1 LCKSKIIAI
10 ILLFLFASFA
20 TIALVPASVNLKD
33 QTTNRSLSSTKDK
46 IGSRLREEINKQ
58 LQNNPLEKIR
68 TIITLQEDA
77 DLQKVSDLLISVGSE
92 ITAEYHIINGIAAS
106 IPAVKIFKVAENSDV
121 EGIYLD
127 ELKYAIPTLTDHPE
141 EVDLET
147 ATTEIEASEPIYAMF
162 PFHINAD
169 KVWEEGIDGTG
180 VVVAVLDTGADLTQ
194 NDIKDVIIAYE
205 SFTSETFGDGH
216 GHGTA
221 VSGIIA
227 GQAVNLYYK
236 KFKVKGV
243 APGAKLIIGKVL
255 TDAGYGWD
263 SWIIKGLEWA
273 TYGTNTIRG
282 DEDFEADVISMS
294 FGGLEIP
301 NDGGDPMSM
310 AIDRIV
316 SEGVICVAA
325 AANEGMGKSTIT
337 SPGVSREVITVG
349 ASTENWFMAHVYKYW
364 PFYDPITGELFTTYY
379 ENDQMIWWSSR
390 GPTADGRIDPD
401 ISAIGAWGIT
411 SGLGN
416 KLTLFGGT
424 SMATPIVSGTAALAI
439 QAFREEYGTD
449 PTPATVK
456 SLLMS
461 TSKDLGYVAHAQ
473 GAGRV
478 DAYETYRAIKG
489 LRFSLDPPSWSVGRL
504 RPTDSAV
511 QKFNIYNAPKTYS
524 VSPVTFNEV
533 DTLEFSGSVE
543 AWGHWWQEF
552 TVPNGVNYLRIELV
566 FPPEIIY
573 GAPVQEFTWPGA
585 TFTDDHIDMILYRV
599 EEDGTLR
606 MINYAYAHSNE
617 DELEARVTPGTYKFR
632 AWGVLYVNP
641 EVSFDM
647 KITLYETIKWDWV
660 TVKQFRKSFKATLK
674 VPADTTP
681 GVYTG
686 FIKVS
691 GDELITAI
699 PVAVNVVA
707 DIGQTFEGFIDV
719 PQGTVF
725 GPITGDWLYYT
736 FYVPSGTDMVT
747 VLLSW
752 TDSDTDIDIYL
763 IDPQLDVKAKSET
776 DYWGLFGPW
785 DTTTGETKEVL
796 TLVSP
801 SEGYWLIGLH
811 DIFKGA
817 IFKSPFIIEIT
828 EGTPIEVS
836 PSSISME
843 ILANQTE
850 STKLTVVN
858 TIDKM
863 MSLQLAAI
871 MDETET
877 LTSTAEGSLTSI
889 NLGGSG
895 WTYVTIDVMPGTIT
909 LELSLDWPGDADLDL
924 VLYDPGLSACRGYAD
939 EKDEVISISD
949 PVIGTW
955 YAIIII
961 GSPDYSDVPFTL
973 TINEIKYKEWTWV
986 TLSPESFEVSPGKK
1000 KIVTVTASYSTPG
1013 IYTGRILIY
1022 DVETGNVYIEV
1033 PTTIKI
1039 LSLKSK

>member
-1 LCKSKIIAI
+1 LYRSKVIAI
-10 ILLFLFASFA
+10 ILLLFFAS
-20 TIALVPASVNLKD
+20 IALVPASAENPRGRATD
-33 QTTNRSLSSTKDK
+33 QRHPSDK
-46 IGSRLREEINKQ
+46 IEPKLREEINKWI
-58 LQNNPLEKIR
+58 QNHPMEKIR
-68 TIITLQEDA
+68 TIITIQEDG
-77 DLQKVSDLLISVGSE
+77 DFKKVSELLKSVGSE
-92 ITAEYHIINGIAAS
+92 ITAEYHIIDGIAAS

-127 ELKYAIPTLTDHPE
+127 ELRYANPPPTDHPE

-147 ATTEIEASEPIYAMF
+147 AAAEIETSEPIYARF

-169 KVWEEGIDGTG
+169 KVWEEGINGTG

-227 GQAVNLYYK
+227 AQAVNLYYE

-243 APGAKLIIGKVL
+243 APGAKLIVGKVL

-263 SWIIKGLEWA
+263 SWILKGLEWA

-282 DEDFEADVISMS
+282 DEDFEADIISMS

-301 NDGGDPMSM
+301 NDGGDPMSL

-337 SPGVSREVITVG
+337 SPGVSRGVITVG
-349 ASTENWFMAHVYKYW
+349 ASTENWYMAHVYKYW
-364 PFYDPITGELFTTYY
+364 PFYDPITGELFTTLY
-379 ENDQMIWWSSR
+379 ENDQMIWWTSR

-416 KLTLFGGT
+416 ELDLFGGT
-424 SMATPIVSGTAALAI
+424 SMATPIISGTAALAI

-449 PTPATVK
+449 PTPATIK

-461 TSKDLGYVAHAQ
+461 TSKDLGYVAEAQ

-478 DAYETYRAIKG
+478 DAYETYRAIKS
-489 LRFSLDPPSWSVGRL
+489 LRFSLNPPSWSTGPL
-504 RPTDSAV
+504 RPTDSTT
-511 QKFNIYNAPKTYS
+511 QKFSIYNAPTTYT
-524 VSPVTFNEV
+524 VSPMTFKEV
-533 DTLEFSGSVE
+533 GAPEFSGSVE

-552 TVPNGVNYLRIELV
+552 TVPKGVDYLRVELV

-573 GAPVQEFTWPGA
+573 GSPVQEFTWPGA
-585 TFTDDHIDMILYRV
+585 TFTDDHIDIILYRV
-599 EEDGTLR
+599 EEDGSLR

-617 DELEARVTPGTYKFR
+617 GEMEARVTPGTYRFR
-632 AWGVLYVNP
+632 AWGVFYIHP
-641 EVSFDM
+641 EVSFDI
-647 KITLYETIKWDWV
+647 KITLYEITEWNWVTIKPAKDG
-660 TVKQFRKSFKATLK
+660 FRATLK
-674 VPADTTP
+674 VPADATP
-681 GVYTG
+681 GVYMG

-691 GDELITAI
+691 GDDLVTAI
-699 PVAVNVVA
+699 PVAVNVIA
-707 DIGQTFEGFIDV
+707 DLGQTFEGFIDV

-736 FYVPSGTDMVT
+736 FYIPSDTNVVT

-752 TDSDTDIDIYL
+752 TDPDTDIDIYL
-763 IDPQLDVKAKSET
+763 IDPKGDVKAKSET

-785 DTTTGETKEVL
+785 ETTTGETKEVL
-796 TLVSP
+796 TLLSP
-801 SEGYWLIGLH
+801 GEGNWIIGLH

-817 IFKSPFIIEIT
+817 IFKSPFTIEIV

-836 PSSISME
+836 PSSINME
-843 ILANQTE
+843 ILANQTK
-850 STKLTVVN
+850 STTLSVVN

-863 MSLQLAAI
+863 MSLQLASV

-877 LTSTAEGSLTSI
+877 ITTTVEGNLTSI

-909 LELSLDWPGDADLDL
+909 LELSLNWPGDADLDL
-924 VLYDPGLSACRGYAD
+924 ILYDPSLSACMGYAD
-939 EKDEVISISD
+939 EKDEVISVSD

-955 YAIIII
+955 SAIITI

-973 TINEIKYKEWTWV
+973 TISKLKYKEWTWV

-1000 KIVTVTASYSTPG
+1000 KIVTVTASYSAPG
-1013 IYTGRILIY
+1013 IYTGRILIF
-1022 DVETGNVYIEV
+1022 DVETGNLYVEV

-1039 LSLKSK
+1039 LSSKSK